1 MQLRGHRLFLFTLCV
16 ALSELHLSG
25 ASYRIYICK
34 RELHSYFINTSSFD
48 LVRGHSVDIIR
59 HGMVSVLSDGSL
71 QLSPEEGSGESSG
84 TLVDTLPTLPAHVD
98 AVAISWHASM
108 EVSWE

>member
-48 LVRGHSVDIIR
+48 LVRGKLDCSPAFYFTITS
-59 HGMVSVLSDGSL
+59 MVILKSAFSL
-71 QLSPEEGSGESSG
+71 TYVVSINAALHPRISTGDYLENFPS
-84 TLVDTLPTLPAHVD
+84 
-98 AVAISWHASM
+98 AIACIYVNCM
-108 EVSWE
+108 C

>member
-48 LVRGHSVDIIR
+48 LVRGKLDCSPAFYFTITS
-59 HGMVSVLSDGSL
+59 MVIL
-71 QLSPEEGSGESSG
+71 
-84 TLVDTLPTLPAHVD
+84 
-98 AVAISWHASM
+98 
-108 EVSWE
+108 